1 MLSSWVSSIYLNCW
15 NKCKIA
21 NSPAASS
28 LLGPQS
34 ASQSYVQYIWPLY
47 SIIYFRNLPPARPQ
61 LLPPAREHTPDILFQ
76 RSSWSQ
82 GSSLKYR
89 PEILPTV
96 STILNIYTLQL
107 HSFFCLCWSSPINS
121 IPLSLL
127 ISQDRKAS
135 LGLAAVCHSL
145 SYLIFRPLAHR
156 RFS

>member
-47 SIIYFRNLPPARPQ
+47 SIIYFRNLPPSLPGHNSC
-61 LLPPAREHTPDILFQ
+61 LLPENTHQIFYFTEVRG
-76 RSSWSQ
+76 R

-96 STILNIYTLQL
+96 STISTLY
-107 HSFFCLCWSSPINS
+107 SSI
-121 IPLSLL
+121 
-127 ISQDRKAS
+127 
-135 LGLAAVCHSL
+135 
-145 SYLIFRPLAHR
+145 
-156 RFS
+156 RFSAYADRRRSIRFLWVYLFPMIGKPHLALLQYAIHSHI

>member
-47 SIIYFRNLPPARPQ
+47 SIIYFRNLPPC
-61 LLPPAREHTPDILFQ
+61 PATTLASCQRTHTRYFI
-76 RSSWSQ
+76 
-82 GSSLKYR
+82 SLKFVVSG
-89 PEILPTV
+89 IIFKIPTWN
-96 STILNIYTLQL
+96 TPNGIYNIYTLQL

-121 IPLSLL
+121 VPLRLC
-127 ISQDRKAS
+127 ISQERKAS

-145 SYLIFRPLAHR
+145 SYLIFRPLTHR
-156 RFS
+156 RFF

>member
-61 LLPPAREHTPDILFQ
+61 LLPPAREHTPDILFHW
-76 RSSWSQ
+76 SSWSR

-96 STILNIYTLQL
+96 STISTLY
-107 HSFFCLCWSSPINS
+107 SSIRFSAYADRRRS
-121 IPLSLL
+121 IRFLWVCIFPP
-127 ISQDRKAS
+127 
-135 LGLAAVCHSL
+135 VCHSL
-145 SYLIFRPLAHR
+145 LYFIFGSDKTSSTPAIFLGG
-156 RFS
+156 